1 MVGEFPEL
9 QGIMGEIYALKQG
22 DSEVAQAI
30 RRHYMPTEVQMVVP
44 SSVPGALLAVAD
56 KLDTFLSF
64 SCWNASSSSNDPYAL
79 VVRNGS
85 CTKILAA
92 LIEH

>member
-22 DSEVAQAI
+22 ETPEVAQAI
-30 RRHYMPTEVQMVVP
+30 REHYMPTSADGELP

-56 KLDTFLSF
+56 KLDHILKLY
-64 SCWNASSSSNDPYAL
+64 CCGYASNWFKRPLCTTSSSNGAST
-79 VVRNGS
+79 N
-85 CTKILAA
+85 T
-92 LIEH
+92 